1 MMKQT
6 RRQKSVT
13 SLILLTAI
21 RYLVPVLLVFSLF
34 LLTRGHN
41 EPGGGFVGGLVAGS
55 AFALYAIAHT
65 SHQARRLLRVPP
77 RTLISVGLLI
87 ALSSGLISLF
97 FQRPF
102 MTGIWTSVDIP
113 LLGTLGTSGIFDIGV
128 FVTVLGVVLQIIFE
142 LMEE

>member
-1 MMKQT
+1 MK
-6 RRQKSVT
+6 RAENGNSVP
-13 SLILLTAI
+13 SLILLTGT

-41 EPGGGFVGGLVAGS
+41 EPGGGFVGGLVAGA

-65 SHQARRLLRVPP
+65 VHQARRLLRFPP
-77 RTLISVGLLI
+77 RTLIGVGLLI
-87 ALSSGLISLF
+87 AVASGLIPLL

-102 MTGIWTSVDIP
+102 LTGIWSTVDLPI
-113 LLGTLGTSGIFDIGV
+113 LGKIGTPGIFDIGV
-128 FVTVLGVVLQIIFE
+128 YFAVLGVVLQIVFE

>member
-1 MMKQT
+1 MSQME
-6 RRQKSVT
+6 RQKFVS

-21 RYLVPVLLVFSLF
+21 RYLIPVLLVFSLF

-41 EPGGGFVGGLVAGS
+41 EPGGGFVGGLVAGA
-55 AFALYAIAHT
+55 AFALYAITYT

-87 ALSSGLISLF
+87 AFGSGVISLF
-97 FQRPF
+97 LQMPF
-102 MTGIWTSVDIP
+102 MTGIWLSIELP
-113 LLGTLGTSGIFDIGV
+113 ILGTLGTPSIFDIGV
-128 FVTVLGVVLQIIFE
+128 FIAVLGVVLQIIFE

>member
-1 MMKQT
+1 MKPVVRGNT
-6 RRQKSVT
+6 SP

-21 RYLVPVLLVFSLF
+21 RYLVPVLLLFSLF

-41 EPGGGFVGGLVAGS
+41 EPGGGFVGGLVAGA

-65 SHQARRLLRVPP
+65 VHQARRLLRFPP
-77 RTLISVGLLI
+77 RTLIGAGLLI
-87 ALSSGLISLF
+87 AGGSGLIPLL

-102 MTGIWTSVDIP
+102 LTGIWTEVDFPI
-113 LLGTLGTSGIFDIGV
+113 LGKIGTPGIFDIGV
-128 FVTVLGVVLQIIFE
+128 YFAVLGVILQIIFE